1 MTVDLKVVS
10 TNALY
15 NKKHT
20 MINQSINIFTVKT
33 VSFDQG
39 ERDPFGFDD
48 FSEKVG
54 AEYLPFSGSVSK
66 PTYYLFVAYVNY
78 FLNTNKSLWKNDK
91 QKREIQIRLEKLLVY
106 CWKTKFSKTE
116 LRGGLLGNNFEV
128 SDIDVFT
135 SKGWVIQN
143 AFKIYTDK
151 NFAPATLE
159 LYLKRVGEKQIPI
172 LRDFI
177 LCDDKQPQRKVQF
190 VNEIKKQLMKK
201 NSLFNNHR
209 LEDFKEKFKG
219 ELIAKIQS
227 KGKHE
232 YFQILEPYF
241 YKKTF
246 KEELFWSR
254 LLENQNPKIPFVFL
268 NNWFGNFVAA
278 VDADINLKANRQT
291 FWNEADNSFE
301 KISKQFLTN
310 SKSDIYLQKK
320 MKKSKWF
327 QFNTS
332 ENRYLFY
339 DKGSSS
345 EKRRIENLWESYKKR
360 QGEDAGTH
368 YFFNFRHSALLRLI
382 KELQ

>member
-1 MTVDLKVVS
+1 MNS
-10 TNALY
+10 TL
-15 NKKHT
+15 
-20 MINQSINIFTVKT
+20 NIFTVKT

-48 FSEKVG
+48 FSEKIG

-66 PTYYLFVAYVNY
+66 PTYYLFVAYVNH
-78 FLNTNKSLWKNDK
+78 FLNTNKSLWRNDK

-106 CWKTKFSKTE
+106 CWKSKFSKSE
-116 LRGGLLGNNFEV
+116 LKGGLLGNNFEQ

-151 NFAPATLE
+151 NFAPETLE
-159 LYLKRVGEKQIPI
+159 LYLKRVGERQMPI

-177 LCDDKQPQRKVQF
+177 LCDYKQPQRKAEF

-209 LEDFKEKFKG
+209 LDDFKDKFKK
-219 ELIAKIQS
+219 ELIAKI
-227 KGKHE
+227 KNRRKDE
-232 YFQILEPYF
+232 YFQLLQPYF
-241 YKKTF
+241 DYKTF
-246 KEELFWSR
+246 NDDTFWSK
-254 LLENQNPKIPFVFL
+254 LLENPNPKIPFAFL
-268 NNWFGNFVAA
+268 NNWFGKFVSA
-278 VDADINLKANRQT
+278 VDADINLKANKQT
-291 FWNEADNSFE
+291 FWNEADKSFD
-301 KISKQFLTN
+301 KISKQFLSN
-310 SKSDIYLQKK
+310 SKSDVVLQKR

-332 ENRYLFY
+332 ENRYSFY
-339 DKGSSS
+339 DKGNLS
-345 EKRRIENLWESYKKR
+345 EERRIKNLWESYMKR
-360 QGEDAGTH
+360 QGEDEGTN

-382 KELQ
+382 KELR